1 MARNDEIEVLNECE
15 GIEESQGKE
24 ESGER
29 RGVVGSSPELIGT
42 ADFVVRSL
50 DERFSG
56 LADSDSDFSSSPR
69 LGS

>member
-15 GIEESQGKE
+15 EIEESEGKE
-24 ESGER
+24 ELGER
-29 RGVVGSSPELIGT
+29 RGVVCSSSELIGI

-56 LADSDSDFSSSPR
+56 SAESDSEFSSSPKP
-69 LGS
+69 GS